1 MPVVVMVAVV
11 AMVAMG
17 HLADMVCQVWMP
29 LDTQVDLM
37 VVQEALVEMEE
48 TQPMALMVVMVD
60 SFKSLYQ
67 KPIWIFSKCLVR
79 LS

>member
-11 AMVAMG
+11 AMAVMG
-17 HLADMVCQVWMP
+17 HPVDTVCLVWMP

-37 VVQEALVEMEE
+37 VGQEALVEMEE

-60 SFKSLYQ
+60 SFKS
-67 KPIWIFSKCLVR
+67 
-79 LS
+79 